1 MVGRVSSRERLHE
14 MIEEISEEE
23 AALVLE
29 VFNDRRR
36 HEAPG
41 PALGKAMLEMYRA
54 RISPAANN

>member
-1 MVGRVSSRERLHE
+1 

-29 VFNDRRR
+29 VFSDRRR

-41 PALGKAMLEMYRA
+41 PALGKALLQMYRTRA
-54 RISPAANN
+54 SEAANN